1 MKIEEKEES
10 LFNTFIMRQV
20 EKMAAERSGRRSRPF
35 VPVITVSIQPG
46 SGGRVMAQRLAERFN
61 FQFYNRE
68 IIQEVAKSIKID
80 PAVVEK
86 IEKER
91 LSGVEDLIA
100 SFVRDRYIW
109 PGMYLEHLESI
120 VQTIGEAGNAV
131 IVGRGANFFLQPD
144 QRFSVR
150 VVAPLERRIH
160 NVMKAFGAS
169 EAVARKRV
177 ANRQERRAAF
187 IKKSFNA
194 DVEDPLHYD
203 LVINTAH
210 IHIDEAV
217 DLLGMFIAKRYGIGP
232 KARSVGPDGVLTG
245 HE

>member
-1 MKIEEKEES
+1 MKNQEKEES

-20 EKMAAERSGRRSRPF
+20 EKMAAERSGRLRKPY

-46 SGGRVMAQRLAERFN
+46 SGGRVMAQKLAERFN
-61 FQFYNRE
+61 FEFYNRE

-100 SFVRDRYIW
+100 SFVRDHYIW

-120 VQTIGEAGNAV
+120 VQTIGEAGKAV

-150 VVAPLERRIH
+150 VVAPLKQRVR

-169 EAVARKRV
+169 EAEAQRRV
-177 ANRQERRAAF
+177 TNRQERRAAF

-210 IHIDEAV
+210 IGIEEAV
-217 DLLGMFIAKRYGIGP
+217 DLLGMFIAKRYGIQP
-232 KARSVGPDGVLTG
+232 TPSRSA
-245 HE
+245 